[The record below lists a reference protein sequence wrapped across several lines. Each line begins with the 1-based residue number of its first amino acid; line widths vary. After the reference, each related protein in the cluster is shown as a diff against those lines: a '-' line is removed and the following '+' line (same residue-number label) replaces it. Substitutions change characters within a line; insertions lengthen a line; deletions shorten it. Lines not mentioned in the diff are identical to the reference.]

1 MYLNIV
7 CKTEG
12 TGLKSTN
19 SSVAVNSVVSHW
31 ALLNDLPQIE
41 EFQRASKIN
50 NHLNPK
56 TGYFNKGEY
65 FHFAKTIPIQ
75 GKKNP
80 QHFCAHRKL
89 DYTQGYYFL
98 FQFTCNLNIQYSC
111 LMN

>member
-12 TGLKSTN
+12 TGLKPTN
-19 SSVAVNSVVSHW
+19 SSVAANSVVSHW

-56 TGYFNKGEY
+56 TGYFNRGEY

-75 GKKNP
+75 GKKKP
-80 QHFCAHRKL
+80 QHLRVRVLTSVPTENLITHR
-89 DYTQGYYFL
+89 D
-98 FQFTCNLNIQYSC
+98 IISC
-111 LMN
+111 SSLPAI